1 MSNLRALLA
10 AAAAVM
16 LLALIAPLAGSQ
28 EEVVKVVPNQEYD
41 PSWMDIGSM
50 LSKVPTVKDSSL
62 QIVPLG
68 NGKHVS
74 VGLAQ
79 LGPDTR
85 ILGHIHK
92 EHDEIA
98 HIVMGSCKFK
108 LGEDVI
114 DFQPGSVVLIPAG
127 VPHGALAG
135 KEGAVVVSCFAPQ
148 WDQTDRYRDRRG
160 DP

>member
-1 MSNLRALLA
+1 MRNTPALLVTGA
-10 AAAAVM
+10 VVVM
-16 LLALIAPLAGSQ
+16 LATLPLMATSQ
-28 EEVVKVVPNQEYD
+28 EKVVEVVPNKEYD
-41 PSWMDIGSM
+41 PTWMDIGSM

-68 NGKHVS
+68 HGKNVS
-74 VGLAQ
+74 VALVQ

-92 EHDEIA
+92 ERDEIA
-98 HIVMGSCKFK
+98 HVVMGSCTLK
-108 LGEDVI
+108 LGELLI
-114 DFQPGSVVLIPAG
+114 EFNPGSVVLIPAG
-127 VPHGALAG
+127 VPHGVLAG

-148 WDQTDRYRDRRG
+148 WDEKDRFRDQRG